1 MNRQELTNHL
11 RSLSHDKNASNLKF
25 YKLLKSRLVE
35 NQIPLPDAII
45 IAKNVD
51 FDFSNVPEDNDSLS
65 EFATELAEWC
75 AKGYSKAKNS
85 HAIKDISE
93 VVRFLVPDF
102 KLRIDQL

>member
-1 MNRQELTNHL
+1 MNRQELTNQL
-11 RSLSHDKNASNLKF
+11 RSLPHDKNASNLKF
-25 YKLLKSRLVE
+25 YKILKTRLTE
-35 NQIPLPDAII
+35 NDIKIEDAII

-75 AKGYSKAKNS
+75 AKGYKQATMS
-85 HAIKDISE
+85 HKIKDINE

-102 KLRIDQL
+102 KLRIDHL